1 MVDRKNQNK
10 VEQHVNSEAYWKEQ
24 KVALDRAR
32 SSHSKW
38 IGTQRK
44 KRAAESQTW
53 KRETFSLPRLDAQKK
68 ARAFLDKY
76 PKAAYWS
83 EVETWR
89 ELPDD
94 IIEFTMRRLPTAD

>member
-1 MVDRKNQNK
+1 MVDIKNQNK
-10 VEQHVNSEAYWKEQ
+10 VVQHVENEAYWKDQ

-38 IGTQRK
+38 IESRRQ
-44 KRAAESQTW
+44 KRAAEGQSW
-53 KRETFSLPRLDAQKK
+53 KRETFSLPRKEAQQK

>member
-1 MVDRKNQNK
+1 MVDSKNQNK
-10 VEQHVNSEAYWKEQ
+10 VAQHVDTEKYWKNQ

-32 SSHSKW
+32 NSHKKW
-38 IGTQRK
+38 TDSRRQK
-44 KRAAESQTW
+44 KAGESQAW
-53 KRETFSLPRLDAQKK
+53 KRETFSLPRSEAQKK

>member
-10 VEQHVNSEAYWKEQ
+10 VEQHANSEAYWKEQ

-32 SSHSKW
+32 SSHTKW
-38 IGTQRK
+38 IESRRK

-53 KRETFSLPRLDAQKK
+53 KRETFSLPRCEAQQK

-89 ELPDD
+89 ELPND
-94 IIEFTMRRLPTAD
+94 IIEFTMRRLPTSD